1 MLDTGFDDS
10 LPMRLKDEK
19 GVVLIEIVN
28 GEFRIEILEGDKSAL
43 SDSEES
49 RGA

>member
-1 MLDTGFDDS
+1 MDD
-10 LPMRLKDEK
+10 LALMLKDER
-19 GVVLIEIVN
+19 GVVLIESVN
-28 GEFRIEILEGDKSAL
+28 GEYRIEILEGDKSAL

>member
-1 MLDTGFDDS
+1 MDD
-10 LPMRLKDEK
+10 LALMLKDER
-19 GVVLIEIVN
+19 GVVLIEIDN
-28 GEFRIEILEGDKSAL
+28 GEYRIEILGGDKSAL